1 VGSALNSIAYGQAMV
16 AAVRDYVKETEQE
29 QAAAAAAGA
38 PQRFDVDELLDDPE
52 LQALHEERLAKL
64 KAEAERRAELERR
77 GHGRYEEV
85 GEADFLEAVTRS
97 DRVVAHFFHRD
108 FERCKIVDA
117 HLPPLAKRFPD
128 TRFIKVSAPDAPF
141 FTVKLGIKVLPAV
154 VFFRDGVAVGR
165 VVGFDALGGRDDFST
180 SELERSMRACG
191 VVADRRRVGEEG
203 GDPEDEDD
211 EDGGGQGAR
220 RRAGALVAA
229 ARTGRPAAG
238 AKMGGSGAVR
248 VGGGRLGASR
258 RGGGDED
265 DDESSDFD

>member
-1 VGSALNSIAYGQAMV
+1 MNSIAYGQAMV
-16 AAVRDYVKETEQE
+16 AAARDYVKEAEE
-29 QAAAAAAGA
+29 EAAKAAAAGNKL
-38 PQRFDVDELLDDPE
+38 QRFAVDELLDDPE

-85 GEADFLEAVTRS
+85 GEGDFLEAVTRS
-97 DRVVAHFFHRD
+97 ERVVAHFFHRD

-117 HLPPLAKRFPD
+117 HLPALAKRFPD

-154 VFFRDGVAVGR
+154 VFFVGGVAVGR

-180 SELERSMRACG
+180 AELERSMRACRA
-191 VVADRRRVGEEG
+191 VVDPRRRGEEG
-203 GDPEDEDD
+203 GDPDEDD
-211 EDGGGQGAR
+211 DGGGSDRGAR
-220 RRAGALVAA
+220 L
-229 ARTGRPAAG
+229 ARGRPAKG
-238 AKMGGSGAVR
+238 AKAGGTGAVR
-248 VGGGRLGASR
+248 TGGRGGLGAAWR
-258 RGGGDED
+258 AADDGG

>member
-16 AAVRDYVKETEQE
+16 AAVRDYVKETEEEQ
-29 QAAAAAAGA
+29 QAAAAAANA
-38 PQRFDVDELLDDPE
+38 AARFDVDELLDDPE

-85 GEADFLEAVTRS
+85 SEADFLEAVTRS
-97 DRVVAHFFHRD
+97 DRVAAHFFHRD

-117 HLPPLAKRFPD
+117 HLPALAKRFPD

-141 FTVKLGIKVLPAV
+141 FTVKLGIKVLPAI
-154 VFFRDGVAVGR
+154 VFFKGGVAVGR

-191 VVADRRRVGEEG
+191 VVVDPRRVGEEG
-203 GDPEDEDD
+203 GDPDDDDDQEDED
-211 EDGGGQGAR
+211 AR
-220 RRAGALVAA
+220 RARA
-229 ARTGRPAAG
+229 ARGLAAKG

-248 VGGGRLGASR
+248 VGGGRLVGVAPR
-258 RGGGDED
+258 RQED